1 MSFFFSLACSSC
13 IVRVVLVVVKIN
25 EKNLSKFSKFIL
37 PCPATF
43 LLTYELEDALLSLSL
58 SLSLS
63 RVCACFFLYLSRS
76 RCSCFQRHEHHCTRT
91 THTHTERERERE
103 RERKVMNEGVIEISS
118 SSSEEG
124 KEEEECGGVEEERG
138 EHHGS
143 RKNARE
149 MISSSDDDI
158 SLSPV
163 RFGVQVS
170 EAEEKDDY
178 EENAETREDKETTD
192 DDDEEEVILI
202 DSDDDDDDDDDGE
215 PKDQQQQQRRRNEEE
230 TNSLKIGME
239 VIIHD
244 IQNRPELNG
253 TKGEIVKYLG
263 GLDRRYSVKVGG
275 SDGSGVANDVFALK
289 EMNLIDF
296 NKDGWKAMEVMLQVR
311 AEEKEKQ
318 ERDRKRKE
326 IDDDRVVPTNRN
338 AIFNGYVNDDDES
351 PMYTRMASP
360 PPPSTSPPGRRMV
373 PPPSPSTQFTPTRSK
388 YARSLPYTHPVYQFG
403 KSKMF
408 GKITCVLDHDIA
420 ISNVGK
426 AILQG
431 LDAPNG
437 ISGVSKDYKTRLRCT
452 SRTLLPIP
460 ASITWIRHPEKELM
474 SIEECRR
481 MLQDLT
487 QMQVDEDPRL
497 HWSLRTTLIL
507 NGEAFVKLL
516 EKEEET
522 ERLRRIQDGSL
533 SDILLK
539 AKRRSDSVGILT
551 LMVYGLDDYVLKRT
565 RKEMAQVGAKD
576 AFNDKFVSALKTK
589 LVVRSGGFGNLGK
602 IQVKIV
608 DCLNEQAVVDNII
621 GTHRWLAE
629 LPFKKNHNAIS
640 VGIAATVDEK
650 KIKKMDH
657 LNVSWI
663 KSLAVISGLAEEH
676 AHVVATRFPSAK
688 KLIEHFERYK
698 DDRNGGEQVIADL
711 DKFSNRHRDG
721 RQKIGIAV
729 AHRLR
734 IIFSRNARAG
744 DIM

>member
-1 MSFFFSLACSSC
+1 M
-13 IVRVVLVVVKIN
+13 
-25 EKNLSKFSKFIL
+25 
-37 PCPATF
+37 
-43 LLTYELEDALLSLSL
+43 
-58 SLSLS
+58 
-63 RVCACFFLYLSRS
+63 
-76 RCSCFQRHEHHCTRT
+76 
-91 THTHTERERERE
+91 
-103 RERKVMNEGVIEISS
+103 
-118 SSSEEG
+118 
-124 KEEEECGGVEEERG
+124 
-138 EHHGS
+138 
-143 RKNARE
+143 
-149 MISSSDDDI
+149 
-158 SLSPV
+158 
-163 RFGVQVS
+163 
-170 EAEEKDDY
+170 
-178 EENAETREDKETTD
+178 
-192 DDDEEEVILI
+192 
-202 DSDDDDDDDDDGE
+202 
-215 PKDQQQQQRRRNEEE
+215 
-230 TNSLKIGME
+230 
-239 VIIHD
+239 
-244 IQNRPELNG
+244 
-253 TKGEIVKYLG
+253 KYLG

-275 SDGSGVANDVFALK
+275 SDGSGVANVFALK

-338 AIFNGYVNDDDES
+338 AIFNDYVNDDDES

-388 YARSLPYTHPVYQFG
+388 YARSLPYTHPVYQNG

-408 GKITCVLDHDIA
+408 GKITCVLDHDIV

-474 SIEECRR
+474 SSEECRR

-608 DCLNEQAVVDNII
+608 DCLSEQAVVDNII

-650 KIKKMDH
+650 KIKKMEH

-734 IIFSRNARAG
+734 IMFSRKARAG

>member
-1 MSFFFSLACSSC
+1 MFLFSAPRTPLHA
-13 IVRVVLVVVKIN
+13 
-25 EKNLSKFSKFIL
+25 
-37 PCPATF
+37 
-43 LLTYELEDALLSLSL
+43 
-58 SLSLS
+58 
-63 RVCACFFLYLSRS
+63 
-76 RCSCFQRHEHHCTRT
+76 HE
-91 THTHTERERERE
+91 THTQTERERE

-202 DSDDDDDDDDDGE
+202 DSDDDDDGE

-338 AIFNGYVNDDDES
+338 AIFNDYVNDDDES